1 MDAKQPF
8 AVPAAALQEPKFPGL
23 HAGAE
28 AMRRVCLPAPQ
39 VRECGAITAL
49 SHIF

>member
-8 AVPAAALQEPKFPGL
+8 AVPAALQEPKFPGL
-23 HAGAE
+23 HAGTE

-39 VRECGAITAL
+39 VGGFSAITAL